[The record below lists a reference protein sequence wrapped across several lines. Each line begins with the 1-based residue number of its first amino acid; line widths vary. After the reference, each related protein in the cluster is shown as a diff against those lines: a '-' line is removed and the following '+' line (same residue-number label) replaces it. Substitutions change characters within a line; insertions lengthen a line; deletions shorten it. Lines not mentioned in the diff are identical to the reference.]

1 MEIGG
6 DRFVQRCLT
15 CQKSKGAAM
24 NDDLYLPLL
33 VPLRPWEYIG
43 MDFMLGLPPTI
54 RRSGSSL
61 VILDRFSMM
70 NHFIACM
77 KSNDASHVADLFFRE
92 VYKLQGVPSSIVL
105 ERDSKI
111 LGNFRRTLWKE
122 VGTSLS
128 YSITFHLQ
136 TDARLW
142 LTTEILGTCLEAL

>member
-1 MEIGG
+1 
-6 DRFVQRCLT
+6 
-15 CQKSKGAAM
+15 M

-111 LGNFRRTLWKE
+111 LGNFRRTL
-122 VGTSLS
+122 
-128 YSITFHLQ
+128 
-136 TDARLW
+136 
-142 LTTEILGTCLEAL
+142 